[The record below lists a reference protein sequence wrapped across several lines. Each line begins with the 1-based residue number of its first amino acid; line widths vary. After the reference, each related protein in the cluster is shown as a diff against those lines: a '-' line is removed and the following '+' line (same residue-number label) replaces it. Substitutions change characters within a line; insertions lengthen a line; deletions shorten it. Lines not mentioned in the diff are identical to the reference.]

1 MPLPTTYR
9 EVRTKMA
16 ETTKKGKGK
25 MEAPP
30 KAKKQHP
37 NGTKWL
43 EGHSRAI
50 KVGGR
55 ETLRGSIWAIMQRK
69 KSMELQ
75 SLIEAAIKRQKPRS
89 VKPEYVYGCV
99 VNGFVADGVMAK
111 ETVNDDTVVVL
122 KE

>member
-1 MPLPTTYR
+1 M
-9 EVRTKMA
+9 
-16 ETTKKGKGK
+16 ETPPEPKKKL
-25 MEAPP
+25 
-30 KAKKQHP
+30 P

-43 EGHSRAI
+43 EGHSRSI
-50 KVGGR
+50 KFGGR

-69 KSMELQ
+69 KSMELE
-75 SLIEAAIKRQKPRS
+75 SLIEAAIKRKKPKSAR
-89 VKPEYVYGCV
+89 PEYVYGCV

>member
-1 MPLPTTYR
+1 
-9 EVRTKMA
+9 
-16 ETTKKGKGK
+16 

-30 KAKKQHP
+30 KSGKKQP

-55 ETLRGSIWAIMQRK
+55 ETLRGSIWAIMQK
-69 KSMELQ
+69 SKSMELE
-75 SLIEAAIKRQKPRS
+75 SLIKAAIKRQKPRS
-89 VKPEYVYGCV
+89 KRPEYVYGCV

>member
-1 MPLPTTYR
+1 MAKTT
-9 EVRTKMA
+9 EEM
-16 ETTKKGKGK
+16 ET
-25 MEAPP
+25 PP
-30 KAKKQHP
+30 KAKKQRP
-37 NGTKWL
+37 NGTNWL

-55 ETLRGSIWAIMQRK
+55 ETLRGSVWAIMQKK

-75 SLIEAAIKRQKPRS
+75 SLIEAAIKRKKPKS

-99 VNGFVADGVMAK
+99 VNGFVADGVMEK
-111 ETVNDDTVVVL
+111 TQVNDDTVVVL